1 MTDARTRYEQRI
13 EAARG
18 ALAAGDRA
26 ASAQA
31 LSEAIGFARND
42 QRLYREHADTLIR
55 LAQLKQQLSQFLE
68 AERLLTEALMVNERN
83 LGKTHADLAIVL
95 NELARL
101 YLRQSKFARAEPLL
115 KRLLEITRAKGEE
128 HSQVASVL
136 AGLAIVR
143 EGLGEHAAA
152 EALYRRA
159 LDIREKNFAPND
171 MAIAKTLELLA
182 ETCAAGGKFGE
193 ALALFQRALPM
204 RVQSLGADHASV
216 TASRERIA
224 ELERNVADEAR
235 LSEPAKA
242 SAPPPDLFSP
252 NAPASVTPPA
262 VTAGTRPSESA
273 REVTRVETRTTPWR
287 AKPTRATPPW
297 STLVTQA
304 SLSLIAPT
312 QEVAAAPEP
321 FIFAEPAPIP
331 SQSRAE
337 ESVVVEEEPRHE
349 RRAAVKTHAP
359 SIKDLP
365 TAVVPKKRPV
375 NFLMLVTGIAAVLVI
390 GVGGVIVGVSVANKR
405 GQSSDAK
412 SRTDRKP
419 LAVATTVTA
428 AVPAA
433 TPPAP
438 TPPSPPAVIDSAKVG
453 ARVTHVPVAPP
464 KDTPQ
469 PTPPEAQIQL
479 PSVAGVNLGNIATT
493 NVDSVVRAA
502 TAKGARE
509 SSLEQ
514 ITVSGSGEGLKS
526 SAYGDALKVATQ
538 PRMLGSSPQPRYPE
552 TLRSQALEG
561 EVVVRFL
568 VNESGRVDPSTMIV
582 VRSPHDLFTAAVR
595 NVLSQFRFDP
605 ARTAAPESKP
615 TPEWVQYNV
624 QFHPVK

>member
-1 MTDARTRYEQRI
+1 M
-13 EAARG
+13 
-18 ALAAGDRA
+18 
-26 ASAQA
+26 
-31 LSEAIGFARND
+31 
-42 QRLYREHADTLIR
+42 YREHADTLIR

-68 AERLLTEALMVNERN
+68 AERLLTEALTVYERN
-83 LGKTHADLAIVL
+83 LGKKHADLTIVL

-128 HSQVASVL
+128 HSQVATVL

-182 ETCAAGGKFGE
+182 QTCAAGGKFGE

-216 TASRERIA
+216 TTSRESIA

-235 LSEPAKA
+235 LSDAPKASGESSDVAVVDAPAKPVPL
-242 SAPPPDLFSP
+242 APTRAPQPAPLLDLFSP
-252 NAPASVTPPA
+252 AAPAPVAPPA
-262 VTAGTRPSESA
+262 EAGGTRASESA
-273 REVTRVETRTTPWR
+273 REATRVETRTTPWR
-287 AKPTRATPPW
+287 AKPTRVTPPW
-297 STLVTQA
+297 STLITQA
-304 SLSLIAPT
+304 SSTSVSPA
-312 QEVAAAPEP
+312 EAVAAAPQLST
-321 FIFAEPAPIP
+321 FAEPAPTRSQP
-331 SQSRAE
+331 SAE
-337 ESVVVEEEPRHE
+337 KSVVVEKEPRHQE
-349 RRAAVKTHAP
+349 RAAVKTHAP
-359 SIKDLP
+359 SIKDVP
-365 TAVVPKKRPV
+365 TLVVPKKRPASFTMMV
-375 NFLMLVTGIAAVLVI
+375 AGVAAVLVV
-390 GVGGVIVGVSVANKR
+390 GVGGVAVGVSVANKH
-405 GQSSDAK
+405 GQSSDAS
-412 SRTDRKP
+412 SRANREP
-419 LAVATTVTA
+419 LAVATVTA
-428 AVPAA
+428 GARAA

-438 TPPSPPAVIDSAKVG
+438 TPPAPSIAATDSAKVG
-453 ARVTHVPVAPP
+453 AKVMPHVLVAPP
-464 KDTPQ
+464 KETRQ

-479 PSVAGVNLGNIATT
+479 PSVARVNLTNIATT

-502 TAKGARE
+502 TAQKGARE

-514 ITVSGSGEGLKS
+514 ITVSGSGEGLRS
-526 SAYGDALKVATQ
+526 SAYSDALKVATQ
-538 PRMLGSSPQPRYPE
+538 PRMLGTSPQPRYPDA
-552 TLRSQALEG
+552 LRSAALEG

-568 VNESGRVDPSTMIV
+568 VDESGRVDPSTMKV
-582 VRSPHDLFTAAVR
+582 VRSPHELFTAAVR

-615 TPEWVQYNV
+615 STEWVEYKV